1 MTERSAQRF
10 DHLIQLVLVALLA
23 VGCWLV
29 LRPFFTAILFAI
41 VVAVS
46 TWPAYRWLLR
56 GLRGHRRTASL
67 LGCVMVV
74 LVVILPA
81 YLVVESFTDG
91 AAWLFGYLQERFA
104 DGPPL
109 PPAWMQGLPVLGPTL
124 HAYWLELATGP
135 DSFGALLKQLAGPMR
150 EFAIASGRV
159 LGIGLFQ
166 FVLAVLVLY
175 LLYRDGDR
183 LLAHVRSMAERIG
196 GPFAFEL
203 LLKAERS
210 VVGVMVSV
218 IGAGLA
224 QAMVATLGFAIAGV
238 PQPFLLGTLTFVL
251 SLVPWGPVVIW
262 AGAAVWLFR
271 GGEPGWALFM
281 LLYGWLGISSVD
293 NLLKPFLISR
303 SSHLPFALTI
313 MGVVGGVLVFGVMG
327 LFLGPTL
334 LALAINLA
342 AHWLERAR
350 AEPPAG
356 SGLPPAT

>member
-1 MTERSAQRF
+1 
-10 DHLIQLVLVALLA
+10 
-23 VGCWLV
+23 
-29 LRPFFTAILFAI
+29 
-41 VVAVS
+41 
-46 TWPAYRWLLR
+46 
-56 GLRGHRRTASL
+56 
-67 LGCVMVV
+67 
-74 LVVILPA
+74 
-81 YLVVESFTDG
+81 
-91 AAWLFGYLQERFA
+91 
-104 DGPPL
+104 
-109 PPAWMQGLPVLGPTL
+109 LPVLGPTL

-356 SGLPPAT
+356 DGLPPAT